1 MFEYAASSKIQARL
15 APKMSKSDPQNPKV
29 PGDGRDRYAVG
40 DLIGEGGM
48 GQVHL
53 AYDHTLERE
62 VAMKSIPPDRI
73 RPDRL
78 SRFVTEARITA
89 QLEHPGIVPVH
100 DLHIAPGGEVFYTMK
115 RVQGRTLRD
124 IIDDLRQGDENAR
137 DRYTPAALIGIFRSA
152 CQAVAYAHQRRI
164 IHRDLKPENIMI
176 GDFGEVLLLDWGVAR
191 ALDAPP
197 EDLALTPS
205 DSEVQLYS
213 TADGAMVG
221 SPAYMAPEALRGH
234 LELIDTRSDVFSLGV
249 ILYELLT
256 LRRPFGAEN
265 LARLMYLVVRGDFL
279 PPAQSAPEREIP
291 PEIEDTCMKA
301 LATAPEDR
309 FSTAG
314 DLADRL
320 TAWLEG
326 IGPRREAERLV
337 GAGRELLS
345 VYQQRA
351 EEAEEALLRA
361 TTLQAEL
368 KPWDPLHLKR
378 LAWEAQRQHA
388 DRVAAADRVFGDCEA
403 AFESALSHVPG
414 HRPSR
419 LGLADLYWQRFLEA
433 EEARDERWK
442 RRWEELIRR
451 YAADAFADRLRG
463 EGSVRLRI
471 TPPSAKAKIHRLT
484 DVDGR
489 LVRDAGSPLTA
500 GGDGRTPL
508 LMGPYSITV
517 SADDCAPLHLPI
529 LIQRLQHLELE
540 VTLSGKLD
548 VPPGFVVV
556 PGSNVV
562 LGGDPDALSGFPE
575 TVVYVES
582 FAIGRHPVS
591 TRDYFAFLVDLQSTN
606 PREALARTPR
616 RRGATAS
623 GDPPLFDPSTDVLS
637 NFPTFDREGREW
649 LAEHPIV
656 GIGATDAEAYARWR
670 SQRDGEWSYRLPT
683 EAEWEKAARGV
694 DRRIFPWGNRF
705 DANFCVMAESSELPP
720 SMPRIS
726 ASATDVSPYGVNGLS
741 GGVRDWCSWDRF
753 DEHAEGFYP
762 ARGGSYTNVEIY
774 SRCASRSVRR
784 SDHVGFNIGFRLVV
798 TLSNEPG

>member
-1 MFEYAASSKIQARL
+1 MSEEAHNRSKV
-15 APKMSKSDPQNPKV
+15 ST
-29 PGDGRDRYAVG
+29 DGRDRYEVG

-48 GQVHL
+48 GQVHV
-53 AYDHTLERE
+53 AFDHTLERE
-62 VAMKSIPPDRI
+62 VAMKSIPPERM

-100 DLHIAPGGEVFYTMK
+100 DLHVAPNGDVFYTMK
-115 RVQGRTLRD
+115 RVQGRTLRE
-124 IIDDLRQGDENAR
+124 IIDDLRQGEESAR

-152 CQAVAYAHQRRI
+152 CQAVAYAHQRGI

-191 ALDAPP
+191 ALGDPP
-197 EDLALTPS
+197 EELALGPS

-221 SPAYMAPEALRGH
+221 SPAYMAPEALRGD
-234 LELIDTRSDVFSLGV
+234 LEAIDTRSDVFSLGV

-279 PPAQSAPEREIP
+279 PPAQTAPDREIP

-301 LATAPEDR
+301 LAASPGDR
-309 FSTAG
+309 FDTAG
-314 DLADRL
+314 GVAERL

-337 GAGRELLS
+337 GEGRDLLE
-345 VYQQRA
+345 VYQGRA

-361 TTLQAEL
+361 TTLKAEL
-368 KPWDPLHLKR
+368 KPWDSLDLKR
-378 LAWEAQRQHA
+378 LAWEAQQQHA
-388 DRVAAADRVFGDCEA
+388 DRIAAADQVFGDCEA

-433 EEARDERWK
+433 EEVRDVRWK

-463 EGSVRLRI
+463 EGSVRLRLA
-471 TPPSAKAKIHRLT
+471 PPSAQAKIHRLT

-489 LVRDAGSPLTA
+489 LVRDDGIPLA
-500 GGDGRTPL
+500 SDVDARTPL
-508 LMGPYSITV
+508 PMGPYSITV
-517 SADDCAPLHLPI
+517 SAEGCVPQHLPI
-529 LIQRLQHLELE
+529 LVQRLQHLE
-540 VTLSGKLD
+540 VDITLFAEAD
-548 VPPGFVVV
+548 VPVGFVVV
-556 PGSNVV
+556 PSSNVL
-562 LGGDPDALSGFPE
+562 LGGDPDALTGFAE
-575 TVVYVES
+575 TVAHVDT
-582 FAIGRHPVS
+582 FAISRHPVS
-591 TRDYFAFLVDLQSTN
+591 TRDYFAFLADLQAEA
-606 PREALARTPR
+606 PQEALARSPR
-616 RRGATAS
+616 RRGAAAS
-623 GDPPLFDPSTDVLS
+623 GDPPLFDPGADSLCS
-637 NFPTFDREGREW
+637 FPTFDREGREW

-656 GIGATDAEAYARWR
+656 GIGATDAQAYARWR
-670 SQRDGEWSYRLPT
+670 SHNEGGFKYRLPT

-705 DANFCVMAESSELPP
+705 DANFCVMAESSEVPP
-720 SMPRIS
+720 SMPRIA
-726 ASATDVSPYGVNGLS
+726 ASPTDVSPYGVSGLA
-741 GGVRDWCSWDRF
+741 GGVRDWCSPDRF
-753 DEHAEGFYP
+753 SEHAEGFYP
-762 ARGGSYTNVEIY
+762 ARGGSYSNVEIY

-784 SDHVGFNIGFRLVV
+784 SDHVGFNIGFRLAVG
-798 TLSNEPG
+798 LSSGPG